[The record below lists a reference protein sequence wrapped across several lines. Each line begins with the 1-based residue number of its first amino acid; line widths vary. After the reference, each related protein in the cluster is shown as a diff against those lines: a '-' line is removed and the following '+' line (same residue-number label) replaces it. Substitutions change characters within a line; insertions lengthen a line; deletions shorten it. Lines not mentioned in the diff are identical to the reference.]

1 MNLRPT
7 AILILLLV
15 MAPQLSAQ
23 EPPVAAERTH
33 VVRAGETLSQIAR
46 IHFDAASAWTRIFEA
61 NRAILSD
68 PDRITPGMELLI
80 PGVAGAPP
88 TRGATPQVVGVVL
101 EVADPAVGPP
111 QTPPAFDTDDRRD
124 LLRMRPF
131 RPSSAPQPAH
141 PRSVFYGMHHTVARP
156 ATRPGVML
164 LPREE
169 VLAVPRS
176 VFHSAAWLSLDG
188 EGSSAL
194 GRVTALEGAD
204 AARVARTTLQPFDLV
219 EVTLS
224 EPGSVAIGDQL
235 LAFHSTDRVRG
246 FGRIMLPTGV
256 LRVLR
261 VDERGALARVETSFA
276 RFELGHSVTAMR
288 EFPLIPGVHPTPV
301 DTELTAPIFAFAER
315 KEIYLPGDQAFI
327 ELGRSDGVSVGDEF
341 VGVAGERA
349 GWEGS
354 SVATFR
360 VIRVGERVSTVR
372 ISGIE
377 TPTAVRRGL
386 ELALTRRMP

>member
-7 AILILLLV
+7 AILILLLAMV
-15 MAPQLSAQ
+15 PQLSAQ
-23 EPPVAAERTH
+23 DPPVAAERTH
-33 VVRAGETLSQIAR
+33 VVRQGETLSQIAR
-46 IHFDAASAWTRIFEA
+46 LHFSAASAWTRIFEA
-61 NRAILSD
+61 NRAVLSN
-68 PDRITPGMELLI
+68 PDRITPGMELVI
-80 PGVAGAPP
+80 PGMAGAPP
-88 TRGATPQVVGVVL
+88 AREPMAQVVGVVL
-101 EVADPAVGPP
+101 EVADPVTGAP
-111 QTPPAFDTDDRRD
+111 QTPPAFGPDDRRD

-131 RPSSAPQPAH
+131 RPSSSPQPTH
-141 PRSVFYGMHHTVARP
+141 PRSVFYGMHHTVSRP

-164 LPREE
+164 LPRDE

-176 VFHSAAWLSLDG
+176 VFHSAAWLSLEG
-188 EGSSAL
+188 EGPFAL

-224 EPGSVAIGDQL
+224 DPGSVAIGDRL
-235 LAFHSTDRVRG
+235 LAFHSIDRVRG

-261 VDERGALARVETSFA
+261 VEERGALARVETSFT
-276 RFELGHSVTAMR
+276 RFELGHSVTTMR
-288 EFPLIPGVHPTPV
+288 EFPLSPGVHPLPV
-301 DTELTAPIFAFAER
+301 EADLTAPIFAFAER

-354 SVATFR
+354 SVATFK

-386 ELALTRRMP
+386 ELIRTRRMP